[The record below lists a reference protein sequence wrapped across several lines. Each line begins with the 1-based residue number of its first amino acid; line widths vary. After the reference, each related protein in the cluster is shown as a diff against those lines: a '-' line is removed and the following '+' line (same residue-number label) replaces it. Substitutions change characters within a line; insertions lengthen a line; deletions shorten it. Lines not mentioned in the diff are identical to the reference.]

1 LSKEE
6 EMSKRKY
13 LHGGHRDRLRQRFSK
28 SGFDGFHGYEI
39 LELLLTYAIPRK
51 DTKPIA
57 KALIARFKSVRNVL
71 DAPVEK
77 LKEIEGM
84 GDNVSVFL
92 RILRNT
98 ISEYYKEVVSE
109 TKVFNTLDQLV
120 DYLKAV
126 IGGRQ
131 NEIVHVLYL
140 NSKNELLHSE
150 NLGEGTVSEAVAFP
164 RKIVEV
170 ALKHNATS
178 VMLAH
183 NHPGGL
189 AEPSDND
196 NRLTDAVRKAL
207 MTINVNLQEHIII
220 SDDGFHS
227 YRKSGYFDIE

>member
-1 LSKEE
+1 
-6 EMSKRKY
+6 MSKRKY
-13 LHGGHRDRLRQRFSK
+13 PHEGHRDRLRKKFSR
-28 SGFDGFHGYEI
+28 SGFDGFHDYEI

-51 DTKPIA
+51 DTKTIA
-57 KALIARFKSVRNVL
+57 KALIARFKTIKNVL

-77 LKEIEGM
+77 LKEIEGV
-84 GDNVSVFL
+84 GDNISVFL
-92 RILRNT
+92 RILRDT
-98 ISEYYKEVVSE
+98 ISEYYKDIVDE

-120 DYLKAV
+120 DYLKAI
-126 IGGRQ
+126 IGGKQ

-164 RKIVEV
+164 RKIVEG

-178 VMLAH
+178 IMLAH

-196 NRLTDAVRKAL
+196 NRLTDAVKKAL
-207 MTINVNLQEHIII
+207 LTINVTLQEHIII
-220 SDDGFHS
+220 SDNGFYS
-227 YRKSGYFDIE
+227 YRKSGYFDIN

>member
-1 LSKEE
+1 
-6 EMSKRKY
+6 MSKRKY
-13 LHGGHRDRLRQRFSK
+13 PHEGHRDRLRKKFSK
-28 SGFDGFHGYEI
+28 SGFDGFHDYEI
-39 LELLLTYAIPRK
+39 LEILLTYAIPRK

-57 KALIARFKSVRNVL
+57 KALITRFKTIKNVL

-77 LKEIEGM
+77 LKEIEGV

-92 RILRNT
+92 RILRDT
-98 ISEYYKEVVSE
+98 ISEYYKEVACE
-109 TKVFNTLDQLV
+109 TKVFNTLDHVV

-126 IGGRQ
+126 IGGKQ
-131 NEIVHVLYL
+131 NEVVHVLYL

-164 RKIVEV
+164 RKIVEG
-170 ALKHNATS
+170 ALRHNATS

-196 NRLTDAVRKAL
+196 NRLTDAVMKAL
-207 MTINVNLQEHIII
+207 MTINVTLQEHIII
-220 SDDGFHS
+220 SDNGFYS
-227 YRKSGYFDIE
+227 YRKSGYFDID

>member
-1 LSKEE
+1 MPKDE
-6 EMSKRKY
+6 EMSKGK
-13 LHGGHRDRLRQRFSK
+13 HAHEGHRDRLRQKFSK

-39 LELLLTYAIPRK
+39 LELLLTFAIPRK

-84 GDNVSVFL
+84 GNNVSVFL
-92 RILRNT
+92 RILRDT
-98 ISEYYKEVVSE
+98 ISEYYKDVVSE
-109 TKVFNTLDQLV
+109 TKVFNTFDQLV

-164 RKIVEV
+164 RKIVEG
-170 ALKHNATS
+170 ALRHNATS

-207 MTINVNLQEHIII
+207 MTINVTLQEHIII
-220 SDDGFHS
+220 SDDGFYS
-227 YRKSGYFDIE
+227 YRKSGCLEIE

>member
-1 LSKEE
+1 
-6 EMSKRKY
+6 MSKRKY
-13 LHGGHRDRLRQRFSK
+13 LHEGHRDRLRQKFSK

-77 LKEIEGM
+77 LKDIEGM

-92 RILRNT
+92 RILRDT

-140 NSKNELLHSE
+140 NSKNELLYSE

-164 RKIVEV
+164 RKIVEG

-207 MTINVNLQEHIII
+207 MTINVTLQEHIII
-220 SDDGFHS
+220 SDDGFYS